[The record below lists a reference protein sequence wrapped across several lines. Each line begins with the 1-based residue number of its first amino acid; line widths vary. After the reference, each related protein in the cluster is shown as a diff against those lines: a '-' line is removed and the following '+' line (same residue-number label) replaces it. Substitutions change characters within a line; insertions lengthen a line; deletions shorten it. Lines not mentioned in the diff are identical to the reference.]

1 MHTKK
6 FIPAKRLKYLYYR
19 IVALWSYFLELIIP
33 PDKVDYRNIPIII
46 NNFNRFD
53 TLKRLISSLESRG
66 YKNIVIIDNNSTN
79 PKLSDFYKTCGYKI
93 YRFER
98 NLGSAAL
105 WESEVFKEYRRNYF
119 VYTDPDMVPVDEC
132 PADFMRFFFDVLRK
146 HKFAQ
151 KVGFSLKIDDL
162 PDHYL
167 HKQHVLDYEGQFYDY
182 FIEEESLYRAPVATT
197 FALYR
202 PRALKKHAN
211 NYIEMYRTAY
221 PYMALH
227 LPWYQDSLNPDEDER
242 YYLEHLE
249 KGYWYSTKNKKTL
262 EKGRI

>member
-1 MHTKK
+1 MENRK
-6 FIPAKRLKYLYYR
+6 FVPSNWFKYFYYR
-19 IVALWSYFLELIIP
+19 IYSIWSYLLEIMIP
-33 PDKVDYRNIPIII
+33 PDKVHYKDIPIII

-53 TLKRLISSLESRG
+53 TLKRLIASLEERG
-66 YKNIVIIDNNSTN
+66 YHNIVIIDNNSSN
-79 PKLSDFYKTCGYKI
+79 PALIDYYNTCGYKI
-93 YRFER
+93 YRFDK

-105 WESEVFKEYRRNYF
+105 WQSEVFREYRRNYF

-132 PADFMRFFFDVLRK
+132 PDDFMNFFLNVLRR
-146 HKFAQ
+146 HKLAQ

-167 HKQHVLDYEGQFYDY
+167 HKQHVLDYESQFYRY
-182 FIEEESLYRAPVATT
+182 LIKEELLYRAPVATT

-202 PRALKKHAN
+202 PRAVKKHAN
-211 NYIEMYRTAY
+211 NYIEMYRTAH

-249 KGYWYSTKNKKTL
+249 KGYWYSTRNKKTL
-262 EKGRI
+262 DNGK